1 MDNVEKLKLS
11 NTVAM
16 KIMKHPFPGVGK
28 VSISIVM
35 ENNKPTD
42 IEIKDV
48 KPKTRKEG

>member
-1 MDNVEKLKLS
+1 MENIEKLKLS

-16 KIMKHPFPGVGK
+16 MIMKHPFPGVGK
-28 VSISIVM
+28 VSINIIM

-42 IEIKDV
+42 IVIKDV